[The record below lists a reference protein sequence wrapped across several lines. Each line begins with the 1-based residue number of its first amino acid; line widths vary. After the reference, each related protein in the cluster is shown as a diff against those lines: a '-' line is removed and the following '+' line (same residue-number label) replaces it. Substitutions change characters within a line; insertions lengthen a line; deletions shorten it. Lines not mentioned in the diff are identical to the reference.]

1 MPFRGHFNS
10 PQTLASHESRGSR
23 GPAGPGL
30 GGLGREPSAP
40 TRGESLLT
48 EQGATKWA
56 DVDPSAI
63 AHNTALVKQLVGA
76 KTAVMAVVKA
86 NGYGHGAVPAARA
99 ALQGGASWLAVSS
112 VPEGLELRK
121 AGIREPILNLG
132 YTPPNALSV
141 AVAAKLALTVYDRA
155 GLALLKTAAT
165 EIAAHVKVDSGMHR
179 LGAPPDEAIRL
190 AIDVHADPHL
200 RLEGFWTHFADADR
214 DLAFTAQQLRVFLDA
229 RAALVRAGV
238 TGFISHAANSAA
250 ILRLPEARLDLVRAG
265 LILYGVRPAR
275 DWRDLPTLRPA
286 LSWQTIVTNVASVPA
301 GESVGYGRRFTAKQP
316 ARVATIAAGY
326 ADGLHWR
333 AAETGGAIVRGTR
346 VSFAGSI
353 SMDQAALDVAAVPNV
368 QVGDVVTLIGRD
380 ADAVLTADDLAEAA
394 GTISYEV
401 LCGISNRVPRRYN
414 I

>member
-1 MPFRGHFNS
+1 
-10 PQTLASHESRGSR
+10 
-23 GPAGPGL
+23 
-30 GGLGREPSAP
+30 
-40 TRGESLLT
+40 
-48 EQGATKWA
+48 
-56 DVDPSAI
+56 VDPSAI
-63 AHNTALVKQLVGA
+63 AHNTGLVKQLVGE

-99 ALQGGASWLAVSS
+99 AIEGGASWLAVSS
-112 VPEGLELRK
+112 IPEGLELRK
-121 AGIREPILNLG
+121 AGVHEPILNLG
-132 YTPPNALSV
+132 YTPPPALSA
-141 AVAAKLALTVYDRA
+141 AVAAKLALTVYDQA

-165 EIAAHVKVDSGMHR
+165 EIPVHVKVDSGMHR

-190 AIDVHADPHL
+190 ATEVHADPHL

-214 DLAFTAQQLRVFLDA
+214 DPAFTAQQLRVFLDA
-229 RAALVRAGV
+229 RAALIRTGV

-250 ILRLPEARLDLVRAG
+250 TLRLSEARLDLVRAG

-286 LSWQTIVTNVASVPA
+286 LTWQTIVTNVVSVPV
-301 GESVGYGRRFTAKQP
+301 GESVGYGRRFTATQP

-326 ADGLHWR
+326 ADGLHWS
-333 AAETGGAIVRGTR
+333 AAERGCAIVRGQR
-346 VSFAGSI
+346 VPFVGSI
-353 SMDQAALDVAAVPNV
+353 SMDQAALDVAAVPNI

-380 ADAVLTADDLAEAA
+380 GDAVLTADDLADAA

-414 I
+414 L

>member
-1 MPFRGHFNS
+1 
-10 PQTLASHESRGSR
+10 
-23 GPAGPGL
+23 
-30 GGLGREPSAP
+30 
-40 TRGESLLT
+40 
-48 EQGATKWA
+48 
-56 DVDPSAI
+56 VDASAI
-63 AHNTALVKQLVGA
+63 AHNTSLVKQLVGE

-86 NGYGHGAVPAARA
+86 NGYGHGAVQATRA
-99 ALQGGASWLAVSS
+99 ALKGGASWLAVSS

-121 AGIREPILNLG
+121 AGITQPILNLG
-132 YTPPNALSV
+132 YTPPAALSV

-155 GLALLKTAAT
+155 GLELLKTAAT
-165 EIAAHVKVDSGMHR
+165 EIAVHVKLDSGMHR
-179 LGAPPDEAIRL
+179 LGATPDEAIRL
-190 AIDVHADPHL
+190 ATEVHADPHL
-200 RLEGFWTHFADADR
+200 RLDGFWTHFADADR
-214 DLAFTAQQLRVFLDA
+214 DLAFTTQQLRIFLDA

-265 LILYGVRPAR
+265 LILYGVRPVP
-275 DWRDLPTLRPA
+275 DWSDLPTLRPA
-286 LSWQTIVTNVASVPA
+286 LAWQTIITNVVSVPA

-333 AAETGGAIVRGTR
+333 AAEKGCAIVRGTR
-346 VSFAGSI
+346 VPFAGSI

-380 ADAVLTADDLAEAA
+380 GDATLTADDLAEAS